1 MSQTMSY
8 IVVLIVLGA
17 LLTIGFGQPNSSNGG
32 HYLRYS
38 RELLLSLR
46 PVGLHSQPAA
56 PHPPLA
62 VELPLASESASDS
75 ERSHRQR
82 KRGKRGGVRQRF
94 RRQSTRPPLPCVIL
108 GNVRSLRSKMDDL
121 HASVKY
127 LNEYRES
134 SMMCFTETWLD
145 DTIDDQHVSVDGFGV
160 PVRADRTGASGK
172 TKGGGLCIYMNDRWC
187 NNHVVRQ
194 TICTPDIELLSI
206 SCRPYYLPREFC
218 QIFVVLVYVPP
229 SANYEIA
236 AETIQHHMHEL
247 DSVSSSAPK
256 LILGDFN
263 GCSLKTYL
271 PTYKQYVTCATRN
284 DKTIDLCYCNIKN
297 AYKSVPKP
305 PLGSSDH
312 NIVQLLPAYKQLL
325 KTGTVEEKTV
335 TLWNDEGIEQ
345 LRGCFEC
352 TNWDCFYDSC
362 SSLSEL
368 TDTVTEYMNFC
379 MNMILPKKIVK
390 IYPNEK
396 PWMTKEVR
404 LLLKAKKQAFQS
416 GDRVKLKVAQS
427 NLKAGVRRGK
437 EEYKNK
443 IQAQFK
449 QNNSKQAWS
458 SVKSILGCNK
468 SNKCCSI
475 NNSADFPNK
484 LNSFY
489 CRFDTTDFGIET
501 SRAIQ
506 QASLLPDHSFEISKH
521 DVTSVFKNL
530 KTNKASGPDK
540 IRGKL
545 LKVCYVQL
553 STVFQV
559 LFQLCMELN
568 EVPVQ
573 WKTAEI
579 IPVPKKRGPASLNDY
594 RPIALTSLLMKS
606 FERIL
611 LKYMLPQVEHL
622 LDPLQFAYRS
632 KRSVED
638 ATLSMLNVIYDH
650 LDRPGSYAR
659 ILFVDFSSA
668 FLHDPTAPDD

>member
-1 MSQTMSY
+1 
-8 IVVLIVLGA
+8 
-17 LLTIGFGQPNSSNGG
+17 
-32 HYLRYS
+32 
-38 RELLLSLR
+38 
-46 PVGLHSQPAA
+46 
-56 PHPPLA
+56 
-62 VELPLASESASDS
+62 
-75 ERSHRQR
+75 
-82 KRGKRGGVRQRF
+82 
-94 RRQSTRPPLPCVIL
+94 
-108 GNVRSLRSKMDDL
+108 
-121 HASVKY
+121 
-127 LNEYRES
+127 
-134 SMMCFTETWLD
+134 
-145 DTIDDQHVSVDGFGV
+145 
-160 PVRADRTGASGK
+160 
-172 TKGGGLCIYMNDRWC
+172 MNDRWC

-194 TICTPDIELLSI
+194 TICTPDIKLLSI

-416 GDRVKLKVAQS
+416 GDS
-427 NLKAGVRRGK
+427 
-437 EEYKNK
+437 
-443 IQAQFK
+443 
-449 QNNSKQAWS
+449 
-458 SVKSILGCNK
+458 
-468 SNKCCSI
+468 
-475 NNSADFPNK
+475 
-484 LNSFY
+484 
-489 CRFDTTDFGIET
+489 
-501 SRAIQ
+501 
-506 QASLLPDHSFEISKH
+506 
-521 DVTSVFKNL
+521 
-530 KTNKASGPDK
+530 
-540 IRGKL
+540 
-545 LKVCYVQL
+545 
-553 STVFQV
+553 
-559 LFQLCMELN
+559 
-568 EVPVQ
+568 
-573 WKTAEI
+573 
-579 IPVPKKRGPASLNDY
+579 
-594 RPIALTSLLMKS
+594 
-606 FERIL
+606 
-611 LKYMLPQVEHL
+611 
-622 LDPLQFAYRS
+622 
-632 KRSVED
+632 
-638 ATLSMLNVIYDH
+638 
-650 LDRPGSYAR
+650 
-659 ILFVDFSSA
+659 
-668 FLHDPTAPDD
+668 